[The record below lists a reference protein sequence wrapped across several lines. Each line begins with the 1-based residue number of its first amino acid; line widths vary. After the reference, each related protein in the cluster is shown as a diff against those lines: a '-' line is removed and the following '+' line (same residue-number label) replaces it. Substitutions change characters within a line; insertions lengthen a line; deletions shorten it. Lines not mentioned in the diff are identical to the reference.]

1 MRPLVYLYAAVDCKT
16 TTADLY
22 FSVTHVYLAGTRTL
36 ARYYV
41 HTLQHIR
48 LTASATVRPF
58 CTQPCRLTDS
68 FHARRS
74 IGEHE
79 PSVEHWILSRLGH
92 VVCAVTFVHFA
103 RIRALVDKHLPDIC
117 DALECL
123 SVSPTSEVA
132 VNQTASMLMP
142 SVLKM
147 SRRSS
152 ALSGRCERM
161 SALIAQTCSSS
172 LVRQHLSARLH
183 AKMLDIDSISPRFRL
198 ERCISGR
205 T

>member
-1 MRPLVYLYAAVDCKT
+1 MQNNHRRPLFLSHPRVPSGDS
-16 TTADLY
+16 D
-22 FSVTHVYLAGTRTL
+22 TRSLLCAYTP
-36 ARYYV
+36 A
-41 HTLQHIR
+41 HTLDCICDRAPLLHSAMSPHR
-48 LTASATVRPF
+48 LIPWRP
-58 CTQPCRLTDS
+58 CS
-68 FHARRS
+68 IARRS